1 MPVMDGLE
9 STRRI
14 RGHERTLQA
23 QYEARGEKY
32 TSATIIA
39 LTGLASTQ
47 AQQDAFS
54 SGIDHFM
61 AKPVKLAE
69 LKKLMQQTAEDR
81 EVAEDAKA

>member
-1 MPVMDGLE
+1 M
-9 STRRI
+9 
-14 RGHERTLQA
+14 QA
-23 QYEARGEKY
+23 QHEARGEKY

-69 LKKLMQQTAEDR
+69 LRKLMEQTAQDR
-81 EVAEDAKA
+81 EVAKAPKE